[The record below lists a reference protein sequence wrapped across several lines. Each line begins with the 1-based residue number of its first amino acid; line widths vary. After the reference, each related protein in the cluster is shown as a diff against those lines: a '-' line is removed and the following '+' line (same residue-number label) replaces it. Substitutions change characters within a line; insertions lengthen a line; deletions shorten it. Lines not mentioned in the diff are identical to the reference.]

1 MSDYDLFGDY
11 EPEQP
16 ATLEEDRLELE
27 PEPSYHP
34 RRKRSG
40 GGGGFYNFVSVLF
53 LLATVGVC
61 VLAIMLIRNPMLPF
75 NPFPPGAPYP
85 TPTLFVFNRGED
97 VGNVVPPSQT
107 PEVTSTRVPT
117 TLPRGTQSQETITA
131 TLDLSAS
138 PGGLTTQPD
147 VTNTV
152 SVEPFTLQ
160 NEAVTY
166 TQHTTGCDGLWIVG
180 QVFDLEQ
187 QPLKG
192 LAVIARWDGNSAL
205 GWSGYATQWG
215 ESGYEITI
223 NNKPVELEVEI
234 QLLAGTGQPLSEPVV
249 VRTLDTC
256 DRNVAIANF
265 IQNHPFSP

>member
-1 MSDYDLFGDY
+1 M
-11 EPEQP
+11 
-16 ATLEEDRLELE
+16 
-27 PEPSYHP
+27 
-34 RRKRSG
+34 
-40 GGGGFYNFVSVLF
+40 
-53 LLATVGVC
+53 
-61 VLAIMLIRNPMLPF
+61 I
-75 NPFPPGAPYP
+75 
-85 TPTLFVFNRGED
+85 NRGED
-97 VGNVVPPSQT
+97 VGSLSLPSPT
-107 PEVTSTRVPT
+107 PTTATTRVPT
-117 TLPRGTQSQETITA
+117 TLPRGTQSEEIITP

-138 PGGLTTQPD
+138 PGNPVTQPA
-147 VTNTV
+147 VTSTL
-152 SVEPFTLQ
+152 SIEPFTLQ

-166 TQHTTGCDGLWIVG
+166 TQHTTGCEGLFVVG

-187 QPLKG
+187 KPLKG
-192 LAVIARWDGNSAL
+192 LAVIARWDGNSSL

-234 QLLAGTGQPLSEPVV
+234 QLLAGTGQPLSEPIV